1 MKTIKAMVY
10 AVLAIGLAACGG
22 GGSSSG
28 GGQFAGNYI
37 GTARTTLTGAGG
49 TIPTANS
56 AVLSV
61 SGTGQVNFSA
71 LQGGSGGITC
81 SATPPV
87 VLNGNSFTY
96 SVRYGC
102 NIPSLGACTIN
113 ESGSGT
119 IAGNTATAR
128 ATGTIM
134 CPAGTIAYTGT
145 FTGTR
150 QYAKAQSR
158 PSGSTPSIA
167 EAINKAM

>member
-1 MKTIKAMVY
+1 MKAIKTMVC
-10 AVLAIGLAACGG
+10 AVLATGLVACGG

-61 SGTGQVNFSA
+61 SGTGEVNFSA
-71 LQGGSGGITC
+71 LQGGSNGITC

-87 VLNGNSFTY
+87 VLNGNSFRY
-96 SVRYGC
+96 SIRYGC
-102 NIPSLGACTIN
+102 NIPGLGACAIN

-128 ATGTIM
+128 ANGTIT
-134 CPAGTIAYTGT
+134 CSAGTVAYTGT

-150 QYAKAQSR
+150 QHAKAQSN
-158 PSGSTPSIA
+158 PSGGTPSIA
-167 EAINKAM
+167 EAINRAM